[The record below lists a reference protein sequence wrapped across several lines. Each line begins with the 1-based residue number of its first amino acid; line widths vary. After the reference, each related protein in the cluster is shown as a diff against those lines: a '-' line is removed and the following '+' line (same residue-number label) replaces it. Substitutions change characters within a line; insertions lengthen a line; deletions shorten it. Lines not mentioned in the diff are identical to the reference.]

1 MARPGYPLSI
11 LVRAREMALYGG
23 AVPGDLL
30 DLILIALAAAFAV
43 AGYRQ
48 GFIVGVMSFVGFLGG
63 AAVGAVF
70 SPAIARTV
78 VSGPARQA
86 LVAIIVVFLAAMAGQ
101 LVASLVGAAVRSH
114 VTWRPVA
121 FVDAIG
127 GAVVSV
133 LSVLLIAWLI
143 GSAVANAPFPAVAGQ
158 VSGSVVLR
166 GVDRFMPPTA
176 HIMFSD
182 FRRLLASGPYTQVF
196 GALGAEGALTVP
208 PPDPAVVNAPGLKR
222 ARPSVVKIVGM
233 APSCSRTLEGSG
245 FVFAPQHVLTNAHVV
260 AGVRGGVTV
269 STGRRHSF
277 HAQVVFFD
285 PERDVAVIYVPGLRA
300 RPLAFASP
308 PARGASAIVAGY
320 PLNEH
325 FTADPARIGSEQSAN
340 SPDIYQEHTVTR
352 DIYAVRAVVRPG
364 NSGGP
369 LLTPSGSVDG
379 MVFAAAVNAGATGYA
394 LTAGEVAPD
403 VSAGRANTAPV
414 STHGCD

>member
-1 MARPGYPLSI
+1 M
-11 LVRAREMALYGG
+11 
-23 AVPGDLL
+23 PGDLL

-48 GFIVGVMSFVGFLGG
+48 GFIIGVLSFVGFLGG

-70 SPAIARTV
+70 SPTIARAL

-86 LVAIIVVFLAAMAGQ
+86 LVAIVVVFIAAMIGQ
-101 LVASLVGAAVRSH
+101 LVASLAGAAVRSR

-121 FVDAIG
+121 FVDAVG

-166 GVDRFMPPTA
+166 GVDRIMPPTA
-176 HIMFSD
+176 HVMFSD

-208 PPDPAVVNAPGLKR
+208 PPDPAVLNAAGVQR
-222 ARPSVVKIVGM
+222 ARPSVVKIVGV

-269 STGRRHSF
+269 AGHRHGK
-277 HAQVVFFD
+277 VVLYD
-285 PERDVAVIYVPGLRA
+285 PERDIAVIYVPGLRA
-300 RPLAFASP
+300 PPLAFASP
-308 PARGASAIVAGY
+308 PNRGDSAIVAGY
-320 PLNEH
+320 PLNEQ
-325 FTADPARIGSEQSAN
+325 FTVVPARIGSEQSAN
-340 SPDIYQEHTVTR
+340 SPDIYQAHTVTR

-369 LLTPSGSVDG
+369 LLAPSGDVDG
-379 MVFAAAVNAGATGYA
+379 MVFAAAVDVSDTGYA
-394 LTAGEVAPD
+394 LTAGEVASD
-403 VSAGRANTAPV
+403 VSAGRAATAPV
-414 STHGCD
+414 STQSCD